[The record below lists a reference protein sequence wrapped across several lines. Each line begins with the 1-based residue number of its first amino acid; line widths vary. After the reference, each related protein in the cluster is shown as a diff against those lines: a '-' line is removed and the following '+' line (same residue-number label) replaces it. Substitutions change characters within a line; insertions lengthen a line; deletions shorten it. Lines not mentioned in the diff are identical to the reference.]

1 MRTREKSLTRYVDP
15 RDVPKKFPEPN
26 TVWAG
31 MSRRGIVLEVLPKS
45 VMFQAI
51 FDGGLDVQEIKTK
64 EFLEEYVNTPLV
76 SADTLWDIHRM
87 YAAAATATV
96 KARTSLSAYFNSSQ
110 EMFDMAA
117 AKKSPKPV
125 DKKAAPAEAKKSTK
139 KAAPVAE
146 KSGPGRKS
154 AFSDD
159 MKITVVVKENPK
171 RAKAAERFALYK
183 NDMTIGG
190 YVKAGGTMA
199 DIRWDVKQNFISV
212 K

>member
-1 MRTREKSLTRYVDP
+1 MRVREKAAARYVDP
-15 RDVPKKFPEPN
+15 RDIPKKVPEPN

-76 SADTLWDIHRM
+76 SADTLWDVHRM

-125 DKKAAPAEAKKSTK
+125 AKKAAPVAEKSTK

-159 MKITVVVKENPK
+159 MKITVVAKENPK

-183 NDMTIGG
+183 NGMTIGE

>member
-1 MRTREKSLTRYVDP
+1 MRTREKALARYVDP
-15 RDVPKKFPEPN
+15 RDTPKKFPEPN

-87 YAAAATATV
+87 YAVTATATV

-125 DKKAAPAEAKKSTK
+125 
-139 KAAPVAE
+139 AE

-159 MKITVVVKENPK
+159 MKITVVAKENPK

-183 NDMTIGG
+183 NGMTVGK

>member
-1 MRTREKSLTRYVDP
+1 MKTKPRQRYVDP
-15 RDVPKKFPEPN
+15 RSIPKKFPELN

-31 MSRRGIVLEVLPKS
+31 MSRRGIVTEVLPKS

-64 EFLEEYVNTPLV
+64 EFLEEYENTPLV
-76 SADTLWDIHRM
+76 SADTIWEIHRL
-87 YAAAATATV
+87 YAAAATSTV

-110 EMFDMAA
+110 EMSDMAA

-125 DKKAAPAEAKKSTK
+125 AKKAAPVEAKKSTK
-139 KAAPVAE
+139 KAVPVAE

-159 MKITVVVKENPK
+159 MKITVVAKENPK

-183 NDMTIGG
+183 NGMTVGE
-190 YVKAGGTMA
+190 YVRAGGTMA
-199 DIRWDVKQNFISV
+199 DVRWDVKQNFISV

>member
-1 MRTREKSLTRYVDP
+1 MRVREKAAARYVDP
-15 RDVPKKFPEPN
+15 RDIPKKVPEPN

-125 DKKAAPAEAKKSTK
+125 AKKAAPVAEKSTK

-159 MKITVVVKENPK
+159 MKITVVAKENPK

-183 NDMTIGG
+183 NGMTIGE

>member
-1 MRTREKSLTRYVDP
+1 MRVREKAAARYVDP
-15 RDVPKKFPEPN
+15 RDIPKKVPEPN

-125 DKKAAPAEAKKSTK
+125 AKKAAPVAEKSTK

-159 MKITVVVKENPK
+159 MKITVVAKENPK

-183 NDMTIGG
+183 NGMTIGE
-190 YVKAGGTMA
+190 YVKAGGTVA